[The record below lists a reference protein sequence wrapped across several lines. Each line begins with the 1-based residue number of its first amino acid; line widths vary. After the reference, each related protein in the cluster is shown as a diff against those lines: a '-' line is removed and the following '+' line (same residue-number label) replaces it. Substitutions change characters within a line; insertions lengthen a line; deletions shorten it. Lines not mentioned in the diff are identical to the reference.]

1 MSTPFYTSRLV
12 EFADTDMAGIIH
24 FSAYFRYMESA
35 EHELLRSLGFSV
47 YSEVDGVPVSFP
59 RVAATCEF
67 DSPARCEDT
76 LDIDVTVR
84 HVGNKSVTY
93 GFDFSDDGRDVAHG
107 TMTSVCCRVEHGKPP
122 VSMPIPEGA
131 RQRAKAARRRLSRL
145 SGRACSPFC
154 LRTVAV
160 SHLAPLDDSADN
172 GRMAEPS
179 AASRLPASPTPIW
192 SSNTSSK
199 NFPRRA
205 SRSACSTDVSLTL
218 RRGENLAILGPS
230 GSGKSTLLSILGTL
244 EPPTS
249 GSVRLAG
256 EDPFAL
262 DEAALAHFRSR
273 QIGFVFQ
280 EHHLLPQCTV
290 LENVLVPFLAD
301 GVATHIDEQHAQQL
315 LDRVGL
321 AERLDHRPAELSGG
335 ERQRVAIARALVRE
349 PTLLL
354 ADEPT
359 GNLDRTTAQA
369 ITELLL
375 EMQAEANTI
384 LIVVTHSAALAAA
397 LGRRM
402 ELDAGRLVP
411 RE

>member
-1 MSTPFYTSRLV
+1 MPEPT
-12 EFADTDMAGIIH
+12 I
-24 FSAYFRYMESA
+24 
-35 EHELLRSLGFSV
+35 
-47 YSEVDGVPVSFP
+47 
-59 RVAATCEF
+59 AA
-67 DSPARCEDT
+67 S
-76 LDIDVTVR
+76 
-84 HVGNKSVTY
+84 KSVVPP
-93 GFDFSDDGRDVAHG
+93 RDADLV
-107 TMTSVCCRVEHGKPP
+107 VENIVK
-122 VSMPIPEGA
+122 E
-131 RQRAKAARRRLSRL
+131 
-145 SGRACSPFC
+145 F
-154 LRTVAV
+154 
-160 SHLAPLDDSADN
+160 
-172 GRMAEPS
+172 
-179 AASRLPASPTPIW
+179 PTPAQPLRVLDG
-192 SSNTSSK
+192 TSL
-199 NFPRRA
+199 
-205 SRSACSTDVSLTL
+205 SLS
-218 RRGENLAILGPS
+218 RGENVAILGPS

-249 GSVRLAG
+249 GSLRLTG
-256 EDPFAL
+256 ENPFAL

-290 LENVLVPFLAD
+290 LENVLIPFLAD

-321 AERLDHRPAELSGG
+321 SGRLDHRPAELSGG

-359 GNLDRTTAQA
+359 GNLDRTTAHA

-384 LIVVTHSAALAAA
+384 LVVVTHSAALAAA

-402 ELDAGRLVP
+402 ELDAGKLVP
-411 RE
+411 QP